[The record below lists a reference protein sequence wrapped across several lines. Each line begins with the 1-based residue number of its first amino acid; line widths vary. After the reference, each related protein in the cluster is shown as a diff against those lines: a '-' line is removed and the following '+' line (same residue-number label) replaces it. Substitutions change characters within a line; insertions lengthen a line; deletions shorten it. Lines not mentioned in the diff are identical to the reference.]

1 MSLPEGFA
9 LPRLPELS
17 RWHAA
22 FRFRASRGTPSTAVR
37 SGNLLEFPRLRSLT
51 AVPWSVPAFLLQMPG
66 GTPPLR
72 RTSARDRMPPLR
84 VCGSLGGVR
93 DARNNE
99 RHVCA
104 RRRVG
109 EPAGSSPAPPAKVA
123 LTLSAA
129 LPVSDLG

>member
-72 RTSARDRMPPLR
+72 RTSARDRMPPLG
-84 VCGSLGGVR
+84 VCSSL
-93 DARNNE
+93 AW
-99 RHVCA
+99 H
-104 RRRVG
+104 
-109 EPAGSSPAPPAKVA
+109 PAPPAKVA